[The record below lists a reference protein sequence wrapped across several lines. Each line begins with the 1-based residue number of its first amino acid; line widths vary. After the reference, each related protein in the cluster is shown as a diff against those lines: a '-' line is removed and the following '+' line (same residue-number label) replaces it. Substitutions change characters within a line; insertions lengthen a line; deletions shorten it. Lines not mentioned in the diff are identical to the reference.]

1 LARTLQRGMPQ
12 LRLAI
17 EVLHPANEPPIQPFV
32 PGFASTPLT
41 GLALVCTRAQSRSR
55 MFWSADERAANVSTF
70 FSSLRSR
77 NQSAGRSD
85 RIGTALCLFVY
96 ASDLSEKRF
105 LLFGPMRQVNL
116 RSASARARVSGAVPT
131 EDVMFARTAFCCLA
145 LAIVTSADAD
155 ELTDKV
161 CPILEKTASELADK
175 AGFAVQAELV
185 MSIGG
190 AYDFDGEALRT
201 VTDNIDAA
209 AGQGCPD
216 ARDVILK
223 RLDMQSLQ
231 QALR

>member
-1 LARTLQRGMPQ
+1 
-12 LRLAI
+12 
-17 EVLHPANEPPIQPFV
+17 
-32 PGFASTPLT
+32 
-41 GLALVCTRAQSRSR
+41 
-55 MFWSADERAANVSTF
+55 
-70 FSSLRSR
+70 
-77 NQSAGRSD
+77 
-85 RIGTALCLFVY
+85 
-96 ASDLSEKRF
+96 
-105 LLFGPMRQVNL
+105 
-116 RSASARARVSGAVPT
+116 
-131 EDVMFARTAFCCLA
+131 MFARTAFCCLA

-155 ELTDKV
+155 ELGDKV